1 MPPATPSTPRRAALF
16 VTCIIDQL
24 YPQVGASVVRVLRR
38 HGVAV
43 SCPPGQTC
51 CGQPL
56 YNAGFTTQARRLAT
70 RVLDTFASPDDN
82 ANASTAAAVTDPIVV
97 PSGSCGAML
106 RVFYLDLF
114 ADDPVLLPKAQ
125 SLARRTYEFTEFLAA
140 LTAPPGAGPAPN
152 SSAGNAPNSNA
163 GNVPNSNTDTDAD
176 QAPVAAPVTAAYH
189 PSCHL
194 LRELGVRD
202 APRRLLAAAPGL
214 SLADL
219 PDAEQC
225 CGFGGAFAVKYPHIS
240 EQMLD
245 DKLDAITR
253 SGADTITACDLGC
266 LMHIAGAVS
275 RRNLPIRARHI
286 AQLLDDPAA

>member
-1 MPPATPSTPRRAALF
+1 MPPATPATPRRAALF

-43 SCPPGQTC
+43 SFPPGQTC

-82 ANASTAAAVTDPIVV
+82 VSTAAAITDPIVI

-114 ADDPVLLPKAQ
+114 ADDPVLLLKAQ

-152 SSAGNAPNSNA
+152 ADDAPNSNTNA
-163 GNVPNSNTDTDAD
+163 DAD
-176 QAPVAAPVTAAYH
+176 PALATAPVTAAYH

-240 EQMLD
+240 GQMLD

-275 RRNLPIRARHI
+275 RRSLPIRARHI
-286 AQLLDDPAA
+286 AQLLDDPTA

>member
-1 MPPATPSTPRRAALF
+1 MPPATPATPRRAALF

-43 SCPPGQTC
+43 SFPPGQTC

-70 RVLDTFASPDDN
+70 RVLDTFASPADNDN
-82 ANASTAAAVTDPIVV
+82 AGTAAAGSDPIVI

-114 ADDPVLLPKAQ
+114 ADDPVLLPKAR
-125 SLARRTYEFTEFLAA
+125 SLARRTYEFTEFLTA
-140 LTAPPGAGPAPN
+140 LTALPGAGPAPN
-152 SSAGNAPNSNA
+152 SNAGNAPNISPALNSNA
-163 GNVPNSNTDTDAD
+163 DTDANP
-176 QAPVAAPVTAAYH
+176 APVAAPVTAAYH

-240 EQMLD
+240 GQMLD

-275 RRNLPIRARHI
+275 RRSLPIRARHI